1 MSIHDVNNQ
10 VASVLAR
17 LVHGQHP
24 ELDVWWVLVKMING
38 QIAPPL
44 AVFLILC

>member
-1 MSIHDVNNQ
+1 MSIHDVFNQ
-10 VASVLAR
+10 VASILAC
-17 LVHGQHP
+17 LVHEQHP

-38 QIAPPL
+38 QIALLL